1 MSGFGW
7 KLPLRGPGV
16 TLLHLNPQIV
26 VETTHLPQPFHRD
39 PADQLMVVTARV
51 LRCPIMS
58 EDGKIETY
66 PPVSLA

>member
-7 KLPLRGPGV
+7 KAPLRGPGV

-26 VETTHLPQPFHRD
+26 VETTQLPQPFHRD